1 MKHYLF
7 LFSTLISCL
16 SVFSNTNNQHQAS
29 DTTLFVSI
37 CEGHSVQ
44 VGAASYSIAGFY
56 SDTLV
61 SQSNEDSIVNLNL
74 SVLPSISCHQQN
86 ISTERCSYVI
96 NHQTF
101 YADTTFVDTLTS
113 FIGCDSVV
121 EYILSFET
129 TDEEDFPFEH
139 RKIILGTHI
148 QNPNIL
154 LPVDFDADGDIDLF
168 STSTS
173 NQLVYLENTG
183 DEHYKHS
190 EIETHFTNI
199 TQMES
204 VDYDADGDLDV
215 LVVYSND
222 FCNSNLGLIRNNACH
237 FSDLMLESCIKS
249 FDVGDLD
256 TNELED
262 IVFVDSDAQIQCIY
276 NGLNIEHLGE
286 TNLYTKFTKLVD
298 YDGDG
303 LQDLLLFD
311 AHNMFYYKNQNNNS
325 FDFIIKKRYKIDG
338 FSGQVKQLEA
348 TDINNDG
355 QIDVVYSVINP
366 FYLNSS
372 AVMGL
377 FVSFLNDSGAYTSR
391 SLYTQIEDKSMLIGV
406 ELKFC
411 VGSINQSQ
419 NRDIALKV
427 LDNKSILSLNYYQT
441 TLNTNFNKIQLH
453 KSSGFSQ
460 YAPKIKDLHIV
471 DYNLDNKPDLMT
483 SFSQNNN
490 LISVFEQH
498 DFYEFESKEIS
509 NNNANSKLN
518 LIDNQKLT
526 SFIHAI
532 KKLKAYRVE
541 IDTSGGSKLVNSPQ
555 FDDLT
560 IDSYSDIHKHG
571 NLKEI
576 DFDAD
581 GDMDLILSDVNTEV
595 NYLFE
600 NQDGSF
606 ALHSSTLV
614 EHLDYNVF
622 SFEDVDGDGDLDM
635 MLDKGFRWKENQNG
649 NFAPAEAVFNFTL
662 PDNTSVLE
670 CTDLDGDQDK
680 DLILAR
686 HFGLSIYNP
695 YQEILVY
702 KNTDGT
708 SFQYAFS
715 NFTSQ
720 SLALNDIDLDGDFD
734 LFFDDNCLENLG
746 EFNFE
751 HHDLSAL
758 DSAPKGFYDI
768 DSDGFTDILVKQND
782 TLSWFLKDEDF
793 GFDEQR
799 IISTNADSYDCDLQ
813 LLDVDEDGDMDVLSA
828 RNQKTNDSI
837 PGNIRNHLELFEN
850 REHSPNHPSTNTE
863 NPEDSDSPFLIFPN
877 PNTGT
882 FFVQSFESDI
892 SLMVISLDGKIL
904 KTEALQIGNSKIN
917 IGNTLPAGVY
927 ILSFMKKD
935 SYLESLRVVVY

>member
-286 TNLYTKFTKLVD
+286 TNFNTKFTKLVD

-303 LQDLLLFD
+303 LQDLLLFTGI
-311 AHNMFYYKNQNNNS
+311 NFSFYKNLGANAFS
-325 FDFIIKKRYKIDG
+325 FVYDDRFLDDDTYYSHIENVDVADMDLDGNLDFIFAYNHSNLLS
-338 FSGQVKQLEA
+338 SG
-348 TDINNDG
+348 
-355 QIDVVYSVINP
+355 
-366 FYLNSS
+366 SS
-372 AVMGL
+372 MGL
-377 FVSFLNDSGAYTSR
+377 AISFFEDNEPLALK
-391 SLYTQIEDKSMLIGV
+391 SLYSLQEAKNSIIFKTIRFRISAPK
-406 ELKFC
+406 
-411 VGSINQSQ
+411 INQQTSLAFIVDKFAGYKTETLSYIK
-419 NRDIALKV
+419 NMGFREFESTRLYTRSSYSNELIIGDIHV
-427 LDNKSILSLNYYQT
+427 LDN
-441 TLNTNFNKIQLH
+441 
-453 KSSGFSQ
+453 
-460 YAPKIKDLHIV
+460 
-471 DYNLDNKPDLMT
+471 NLDGGLD
-483 SFSQNNN
+483 
-490 LISVFEQH
+490 LISAHHSYTNQSIIRQFINQGTHFERR
-498 DFYEFESKEIS
+498 DIS
-509 NNNANSKLN
+509 NHNPISGVQKHQNLTTFIAEGNQTNAYN
-518 LIDNQKLT
+518 
-526 SFIHAI
+526 I
-532 KKLKAYRVE
+532 K
-541 IDTSGGSKLVNSPQ
+541 IDTSGGSKLINLAQLP
-555 FDDLT
+555 DLVWNG
-560 IDSYSDIHKHG
+560 DNDIFEHG

-576 DFDAD
+576 DFDTD
-581 GDMDLILSDVNTEV
+581 GDIDLILSDINTEV

-600 NQDGSF
+600 NQDGNF
-606 ALHSSTLV
+606 VLHSSTLV

-686 HFGLSIYNP
+686 HFGLSIYN
-695 YQEILVY
+695 
-702 KNTDGT
+702 
-708 SFQYAFS
+708 
-715 NFTSQ
+715 
-720 SLALNDIDLDGDFD
+720 
-734 LFFDDNCLENLG
+734 
-746 EFNFE
+746 
-751 HHDLSAL
+751 
-758 DSAPKGFYDI
+758 
-768 DSDGFTDILVKQND
+768 
-782 TLSWFLKDEDF
+782 
-793 GFDEQR
+793 
-799 IISTNADSYDCDLQ
+799 
-813 LLDVDEDGDMDVLSA
+813 
-828 RNQKTNDSI
+828 
-837 PGNIRNHLELFEN
+837 
-850 REHSPNHPSTNTE
+850 
-863 NPEDSDSPFLIFPN
+863 
-877 PNTGT
+877 
-882 FFVQSFESDI
+882 
-892 SLMVISLDGKIL
+892 
-904 KTEALQIGNSKIN
+904 
-917 IGNTLPAGVY
+917 
-927 ILSFMKKD
+927 
-935 SYLESLRVVVY
+935 